1 MQLCSLRMSEGQ
13 VQGDNISDAGSYVSG
28 TADSDA
34 GSFVE
39 KEGSELL
46 DALDIDNY
54 SDSSD
59 GREEED
65 SSSSVPRST
74 SPVPEASKPTLT
86 SPKLSNGVYSNDEHL
101 RARLETELAKEKE
114 KAVEWEKRYKA
125 QEVEI
130 ERLGKENSMLTHSV
144 KVAARSIENF
154 TEKLQAE
161 HVKNEKVTRQ
171 ARDVEERNAQLR
183 QKMKSMSREHE
194 EQVRPD

>member
-28 TADSDA
+28 TAASDA

-101 RARLETELAKEKE
+101 RARLETELAKEKASSRGDTLFLLLLGRE
-114 KAVEWEKRYKA
+114 GRVGWSKGSRSTREA
-125 QEVEI
+125 QWGD
-130 ERLGKENSMLTHSV
+130 RSV
-144 KVAARSIENF
+144 KIGP
-154 TEKLQAE
+154 
-161 HVKNEKVTRQ
+161 
-171 ARDVEERNAQLR
+171 
-183 QKMKSMSREHE
+183 KMSS
-194 EQVRPD
+194 QQ